1 MLKLRLKK
9 IGRKRTPAYRI
20 VIMNNI
26 VKRDGKP
33 VADLGF
39 YNPINKQFV
48 FKNILFLS
56 WLKKGVQPT
65 KTITNLLKKANI
77 LS

>member
-9 IGRKRTPAYRI
+9 IGRKKTPAYRI
-20 VIMNNI
+20 VIINNT
-26 VKRDGKP
+26 VKRDGHP

-39 YNPINKQFV
+39 YNPITKQFK
-48 FKNILFLS
+48 FKNLLFLS

-65 KTITNLLKKANI
+65 KTVINLLKKANI